1 MLYLYQP
8 IYASL
13 QLYEVQTINGETES
27 GNLDSLFKV
36 TDLEVAKPGPT
47 NTLVSFWIPLY
58 ILSPLA
64 GPGFQVLWSPS

>member
-47 NTLVSFWIPLY
+47 NTLVSF
-58 ILSPLA
+58 
-64 GPGFQVLWSPS
+64 